1 MTSSIDFCV
10 DLDCIKKS
18 LSDVEDLEKPH
29 LPTHRVLLLRKE
41 MLLRNQVKE
50 MNQAK
55 DAITRGERLYK
66 KLSNREDSSDD
77 DSSSEGTDDSSSE
90 GTDNESSSATSQE
103 QQDSLQVSESDDQTE
118 DNSESSTVNEA
129 EDDVEEKVDNNDP
142 ALEPEEEKLDKGDA
156 ASETGESGKELKEG
170 VKCGVCDESL
180 ERPCWYCV
188 ECTGMC
194 FHALLL
200 GF

>member
-66 KLSNREDSSDD
+66 KLSNSEDSSDD
-77 DSSSEGTDDSSSE
+77 DSSSEGTVSE
-90 GTDNESSSATSQE
+90 NSSATSQE
-103 QQDSLQVSESDDQTE
+103 QQDSLSESDDETE
-118 DNSESSTVNEA
+118 DNSESSTGNEA

-142 ALEPEEEKLDKGDA
+142 ALEPEAEKLDKGDA

-180 ERPCWYCV
+180 ERTCWYCV

>member
-77 DSSSEGTDDSSSE
+77 DSSSEGTD
-90 GTDNESSSATSQE
+90 NESSSATSQE
-103 QQDSLQVSESDDQTE
+103 QQDSLSESNDETE
-118 DNSESSTVNEA
+118 DNFESSTVNEA
-129 EDDVEEKVDNNDP
+129 EDDVEEKVDNIDP

-156 ASETGESGKELKEG
+156 ASETGELGKELKEG

-200 GF
+200 RFQSSKIEM